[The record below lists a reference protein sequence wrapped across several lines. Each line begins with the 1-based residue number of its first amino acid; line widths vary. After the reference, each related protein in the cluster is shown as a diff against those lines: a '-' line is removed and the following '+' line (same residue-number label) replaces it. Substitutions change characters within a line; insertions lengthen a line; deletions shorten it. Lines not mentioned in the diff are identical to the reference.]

1 MHLSAL
7 PTDKAACWGFCAK
20 CALQALPTIDGII
33 TGCLWGE
40 ADVMAHLS
48 EVADLLPGPRAHVA
62 VDQLRHLVHL
72 IRVVARP
79 ILLVGQLHNAQCQI
93 TVKYGSA
100 HLGLQQSKLVIFMIA
115 LSSLLS
121 RALCKQH

>member
-1 MHLSAL
+1 MHVSAL
-7 PTDKAACWGFCAK
+7 PTDKTACWGFCAE
-20 CALQALPTIDGII
+20 CALQVLHTIEGII

-48 EVADLLPGPRAHVA
+48 EVADLLPGPRADVA

-79 ILLVGQLHNAQCQI
+79 VLLVGQLHNAPMSDNSEVWKS
-93 TVKYGSA
+93 T
-100 HLGLQQSKLVIFMIA
+100 LGAAAIQAGHSHDSSVFTA
-115 LSSLLS
+115 LASH
-121 RALCKQH
+121 CKQH